1 MPASLRSLPLAHQVT
16 LGVGVA
22 VLAMAGYMFYN
33 WVSTPSYALLYSGL
47 DDTSL
52 AEVIDELDRSNVG
65 YQLEAGGSRILVPQ
79 QDVYRVRAQLAAAGV
94 QNGSIPQGYEL
105 LEEQGLNVSDFRQ
118 RIDYQRAL
126 EGELAKTLLA
136 MDPITKANVHLVIPE
151 DALFAEEQ
159 EPVKASV
166 LIEPSRQLTAL
177 EVETITF
184 VVASSVEGLEPTY
197 VTVADASGAVLQA
210 AGDVAAGGTITNR
223 NLRMTRDFEAVL
235 AADVERLLD
244 SAIGEGMATVVVR
257 ADLYFDEPATE
268 SETYDP
274 QSAVTIKEQRIDEAF
289 TGSGTPPGG
298 VIGVDG
304 NAPEPDDTID
314 TYDYSRSEVVSET
327 GIDRTVTRTVKAPGR
342 IRSLSVA
349 VVMDD
354 GTETGAV
361 VPEVTEVERLVTAA
375 LGLDTTR
382 GDAVAVTGVA
392 FPAPDVLEIEEPE
405 AVAEEAAADPMMTM
419 LPQIAGGA
427 VLVLVAL
434 ALLWMTRR
442 GRRRSE
448 PLHVAEAAPNALPPG
463 GGGAMESAG
472 TTALAQAQQRPSPAQ
487 SADVVGLIEK
497 QPEEIAV
504 LLRSWLADRR

>member
-1 MPASLRSLPLAHQVT
+1 MAHKIT
-16 LGVGVA
+16 LGIAIA
-22 VLAMAGYMFYN
+22 VLGMAGYMFVN
-33 WVSTPSYALLYSGL
+33 WISTPTYSLLYSGL

-52 AEVIDELDRSNVG
+52 ADVIEELDRSG
-65 YQLEAGGSRILVPQ
+65 ITYQLEAGGSRILVPQ
-79 QDVYRVRAQLAAAGV
+79 NDVYRVRAQLASAGV
-94 QNGSIPQGYEL
+94 QSGATPQGYEL
-105 LEEQGLNVSDFRQ
+105 LEDQGLNVSDFRQ

-126 EGELAKTLLA
+126 EGELAKTLIA
-136 MDPITKANVHLVIPE
+136 MEPISAATVHLVIPD
-151 DALFAEEQ
+151 DALFAEDQ

-166 LIEPSRQLTAL
+166 LIESARQLTAL
-177 EVETITF
+177 EVESITF

-244 SAIGEGMATVVVR
+244 SAIGTDMATVVVR
-257 ADLYFDEPATE
+257 ADLDFDELATE
-268 SETYDP
+268 SETFDP
-274 QSAVTIKEQRIDEAF
+274 ESAVVIKAQRIDETF
-289 TGSGTPPGG
+289 SGSGSPPGG

-304 NAPEPDDTID
+304 NAPEPDDTVD
-314 TYDYSRSEVVSET
+314 NYDYNRTESIEET
-327 GIDRTVTRTVKAPGR
+327 GIDRTVTRTVRAPGR

-354 GTETGAV
+354 GTNTGAA

-375 LGLDTTR
+375 LGLDATR
-382 GDAVAVTGVA
+382 GDSVAVSSVA
-392 FPAPDVLEIEEPE
+392 FPAAEIADPDAIDPL
-405 AVAEEAAADPMMTM
+405 AAETDVPAADPMMTM

-427 VLVLVAL
+427 VLVLVAI

-442 GRRRSE
+442 GRRRNE
-448 PLHVAEAAPNALPPG
+448 PLMVAEAAPSALPAPS
-463 GGGAMESAG
+463 GGGAVAESAA
-472 TTALAQAQQRPSPAQ
+472 TALAARQSQAR